1 MNVYKVIANDSLNN
15 YNLIN
20 SFCSFKSIDNVL
32 YVIYTNSKKTI
43 ICYNLLDYKI
53 INIIKDAHDG
63 NITNFR
69 HYLDE
74 INKKDLLMSISCEDN
89 NIKLWNAHNWE
100 CLLNLKQIYYN
111 GFLFSACFLHL
122 NNDIFIITS
131 NNNTKIAEDFSEPI
145 KVYDISGNFIK
156 EVEESYLKSF
166 FIESYLDYI
175 ITGNNGYLK
184 SYNFQENKTYQIYRD
199 KTDNSFY
206 SNVNTIKDKDVIKI
220 IEFYVGGLIRIWNFH
235 LGILLNKI
243 KLDHA
248 IFGNCLWN
256 KECVLVGCYNG
267 TIELIELKSGKKYGI
282 YEGHNCTVINVNKII
297 HPLYGECII
306 SQGIGKD
313 KIKFLIN
320 NN

>member
-1 MNVYKVIANDSLNN
+1 
-15 YNLIN
+15 
-20 SFCSFKSIDNVL
+20 
-32 YVIYTNSKKTI
+32 
-43 ICYNLLDYKI
+43 
-53 INIIKDAHDG
+53 
-63 NITNFR
+63 
-69 HYLDE
+69 
-74 INKKDLLMSISCEDN
+74 MSISCEDN

-100 CLLNLKQIYYN
+100 CLLNLKQIYYK

-131 NNNTKIAEDFSEPI
+131 NNNTKITEDFSEPI
-145 KVYDISGNFIK
+145 KIYDISGNFIK

-256 KECVLVGCYNG
+256 KEYILVGCYNG